1 MDQFDPDSLYDDGAR
16 GLAGF
21 DIDDVAPNAAE
32 FDVDPVYR
40 NLEVLPPTIAE
51 IGGPTLGAESLWDEH
66 SELLPFGAPT
76 WTPAGALGAA
86 GASPPITT
94 FYSAPHR
101 PCWQCGMVRSLS
113 QASSRLPCRRS

>member
-1 MDQFDPDSLYDDGAR
+1 MDRSFDFDDSEDALFEADGAR

-21 DIDDVAPNAAE
+21 DIDDVAPNAGE

-66 SELLPFGAPT
+66 SELLPAFDAPT
-76 WTPAGALGAA
+76 
-86 GASPPITT
+86 TT
-94 FYSAPHR
+94 
-101 PCWQCGMVRSLS
+101 
-113 QASSRLPCRRS
+113 